1 MRVDRYN
8 MFPTAKVMGDAA
20 LGYIAGQAL
29 DGMAQVGLVLMV
41 ALAAKNA
48 ILIVEFVRDERAK
61 GM

>member
-1 MRVDRYN
+1 

>member
-1 MRVDRYN
+1 

-20 LGYIAGQAL
+20 LGYSSGQAL

-41 ALAAKNA
+41 ALAAKNV